1 MGKKNLKKGLF
12 FASIGTFLGGFNPI
26 IANSRPLI
34 IDAYL
39 FAALTVIVEAI
50 IFFPL
55 MMVERKKIKSDFKKK
70 MISFEVM
77 DSFLYGYKKNI
88 PILIFIGLV
97 FGGCM
102 ILFFLGYRLAG
113 AINGALVVKTT
124 VFFSLFFG
132 WLILS
137 EKISIRQIIF
147 SIILFFG
154 LFLAVTQGSFDLL
167 ELNIGVLV
175 LLIVSAVWMFT
186 HALAKP
192 LLDRDEITSIQMV
205 CIRNVVSAIFLFSTY
220 FIFYPLE
227 NVNLLMNP
235 ETLFWGILMGASY
248 GTGLFLWY
256 KVLENIEINKATV
269 ILSSNLIVTAFF
281 AMIIL
286 GEVFTIFHL
295 IGTIIVIISIIVIV
309 NQKKEEDKEID
320 II

>member
-1 MGKKNLKKGLF
+1 MEKKNLKKGLL

-55 MMVERKKIKSDFKKK
+55 MMVERKKIKSDFKKE
-70 MISFEVM
+70 MISFEKM
-77 DSFLYGYKKNI
+77 DSYLYGYKKNI
-88 PILIFIGLV
+88 PILIFTGIV
-97 FGGCM
+97 FAGCM

-124 VFFSLFFG
+124 VFFSLIFG
-132 WLILS
+132 WLMLS
-137 EKISIRQIIF
+137 EKISTRQIIF
-147 SIILFFG
+147 SFILFFG
-154 LFLAVTQGSFDLL
+154 LFLAVSQGSFDLL

-175 LLIVSAVWMFT
+175 LLIVSSVWMFS
-186 HALAKP
+186 HAIGKP
-192 LLDRDEITSIQMV
+192 LLDRDEITSIQLV

-220 FIFYPLE
+220 FIFYPLD
-227 NVNLLMNP
+227 NMNILMDP
-235 ETLFWGILMGASY
+235 ECLFWGILMGASY

-256 KVLENIEINKATV
+256 KVLENIEMNKATI

-281 AMIIL
+281 AMLIL

-295 IGTIIVIISIIVIV
+295 MGTILVIISIIVIV
-309 NQKKEEDKEID
+309 NQKKEDDEEID

>member
-1 MGKKNLKKGLF
+1 MEKKNLKKGLL
-12 FASIGTFLGGFNPI
+12 FASFGTFLGGFNPI
-26 IANSRPLI
+26 IANSRPMV

-55 MMVERKKIKSDFKKK
+55 MMAERKKIKYDFKKK
-70 MISFEVM
+70 KIDFDEK
-77 DSFLYGYKKNI
+77 DLLLNGYKKNI
-88 PILIFIGLV
+88 PLLAFTGVV

-102 ILFFLGYRLAG
+102 ILFFLGYQLAG

-137 EKISIRQIIF
+137 EKVSTKQVIF
-147 SIILFFG
+147 SFVLFFG

-167 ELNIGVLV
+167 ELSVGVLV
-175 LLIVSAVWMFT
+175 LLVVSCVWMFT
-186 HALAKP
+186 HSIAKP
-192 LLDRDEITSIQMV
+192 LLDRREITSIQMV
-205 CIRNVVSAIFLFSTY
+205 FIRNIFSSIFLFSTY
-220 FIFYPLE
+220 FIFYPLA
-227 NVNLLMNP
+227 NVNILMNP

-248 GTGLFLWY
+248 GCGLYLWY
-256 KVLENIEINKATV
+256 RVLENIEINKATV

-281 AMIIL
+281 AMILL

-295 IGTIIVIISIIVIV
+295 MGTILVIMSIIVIV
-309 NQKKEEDKEID
+309 NQKKEEDKEIE